1 MSHSHNSEHLH
12 SKPHETTRKSPPFRH
27 AVRLFILNAILYG
40 ACAAFIGAII
50 GDSLPDNQQLKVVL
64 ALFVVPFV
72 LAVISTV
79 LHVKSHTWTSVDDM
93 AERLLHP
100 HQTPRQ

>member
-1 MSHSHNSEHLH
+1 MSHSHKSEQLQSTGHQ
-12 SKPHETTRKSPPFRH
+12 PARKTPPFRH
-27 AVRLFILNAILYG
+27 AIRLFILNAILYG

-64 ALFVVPFV
+64 ALFVVPLV
-72 LAVISTV
+72 LAIISTV
-79 LHVKSHTWTSVDDM
+79 LHMKSHTWSSVDDM

>member
-12 SKPHETTRKSPPFRH
+12 SKPHETTRKTPPFRH

-50 GDSLPDNQQLKVVL
+50 GDSLPYNQQLKVVF
-64 ALFVVPFV
+64 ALFVVPLV
-72 LAVISTV
+72 LAIISTV
-79 LHVKSHTWTSVDDM
+79 LHLKSHTWTSVDDM

-100 HQTPRQ
+100 HQTPRH